1 MLRHALAAPI
11 QRTRKQPCL
20 MTLLRNVAIATAA
33 IMISTGQPAYSA
45 DLTQVIEKVR
55 PSVVGVA
62 TFQKTRNPSISFRGT
77 GFAVGDGSFV
87 LTNAHVVPTILDA
100 ASKESLVVLVGRGQD
115 AQMREAE
122 KVAQDLTHDLALLK
136 IKGDPLKALSIG
148 DSAQVREGQEYAFT
162 GFPIGTVL
170 GLYPV
175 THRGMIS
182 ALTPVAIPTHN
193 SGQLDE
199 KAIARLRSP
208 FEVFQLDAT
217 AYPGNSGSP
226 LYRTDTG
233 AVIGIVN
240 MVFVKSTKEHALAEP
255 SGISYAIP
263 SRYLRDLLREK
274 GVAN

>member
-1 MLRHALAAPI
+1 MLRHALAAAIDQI
-11 QRTRKQPCL
+11 QKHCL
-20 MTLLRNVAIATAA
+20 MRSLRNFAMATAA
-33 IMISTGQPAYSA
+33 IMLSTAQPAYSA

-62 TFQKTRNPSISFRGT
+62 TFEKTRNPSISFRGT
-77 GFAVGDGSFV
+77 GFAVGDGSFI
-87 LTNAHVVPTILDA
+87 LTNAHVVPTIMDA
-100 ASKESLVVLVGRGQD
+100 ARKESLVILVGRGQD

-122 KVAQDLTHDLALLK
+122 KVAQDVTHDLALLK
-136 IKGDPLKALSIG
+136 IKGDALKALSIG

-182 ALTPVAIPTHN
+182 ALTPVAIPSHN

-274 GVAN
+274 GIAN

>member
-1 MLRHALAAPI
+1 MQSAALTALVERKGQCFLLPSLRPFVFAAAAFATIIAAP
-11 QRTRKQPCL
+11 
-20 MTLLRNVAIATAA
+20 
-33 IMISTGQPAYSA
+33 AYGA
-45 DLTQVIEKVR
+45 ELTQVIEKVR

-62 TFQKTRNPSISFRGT
+62 TFQKTRSPSISFRGT
-77 GFAVGDGSFV
+77 GFAVGDGSFI
-87 LTNAHVVPTILDA
+87 LTNSHVIPPVLDA
-100 ASKESLVVLVGRGQD
+100 AGKEILVVLVGRGQD

-122 KVAQDLTHDLALLK
+122 KVAQDLAHDLALLK
-136 IKGDPLKALSIG
+136 INGTPLAALSIG

-182 ALTPVAIPTHN
+182 ALTPVAIPSRN

-233 AVIGIVN
+233 VVVGIVN
-240 MVFVKSTKEHALAEP
+240 MVFVKSTKEHVLAEP

-274 GVAN
+274 GIGN